1 MKTFQKFLEFKENK
15 DNYKSLNLIRS
26 GNNLRKNECG
36 NFWDD
41 FANLCGNSDAMSE
54 LLEIPKDKISGWTG
68 KINKLR
74 ETVNTEDSN
83 KTNKKNKIIKNGEL

>member
-1 MKTFQKFLEFKENK
+1 MKTFQKFLEFKEN

-41 FANLCGNSDAMSE
+41 FANICGNSDAMSE
-54 LLEIPKDKISGWTG
+54 LLEIPKDKISAWTG

-83 KTNKKNKIIKNGEL
+83 KANKKNKIIKNGEL